1 MKFTILNQQRK
12 GGESKDF
19 GITRGSRRWITLIPF
34 ILQVFVTIGIVEY
47 FAVRNLS
54 KNAEV
59 KSDRTLNDASQSV
72 LSDLNKYLESA
83 DLEELER
90 INSQSNQLADRK
102 LKNSLQQLKSK
113 TPFDEIALV
122 KNGSIVASSYSL
134 PKSQLVSSSNER
146 QIQNFSLVTARTKI
160 LGQVAPLFDNQSDRQ
175 LREQLQVVAL
185 IQQSE
190 QNKLRIRYLSYL
202 LATTILGILICLW
215 LEHSMRNS
223 SAGTAQNPE
232 IVANESLKAMKL
244 AKGGQLG
251 EARSYSHEQYAE
263 RYLGLHQEAIAPQRS
278 TDDGDELS
286 SPDGNYIKSTLVAD
300 LSHELRSPLNA
311 ILGFTQIMQHSLSD
325 RSQRENLAII
335 NRSGK
340 RLLSI
345 INELVDLSKIETDRL
360 SLERRSF
367 DFYFWLDSLEQ
378 NLKFQALERDI
389 TFTVIRGKELPQYI
403 CLDEPRLRQII
414 LNLLDYS
421 MRSSQTKIVN
431 LKVSCNSQGYA
442 TPKVGQLN
450 IFLEVEPGLVIAPEN
465 IPGLFDPA
473 IQAQRKSY
481 KVSSLSLPISRKL
494 AQLMGGDITVHRKD
508 GEPQSTIRLDVRA
521 EIATNQDLQVNSVPR
536 EISGLELNQPD
547 YRILIVD
554 DSKTNRKIMVQ
565 LLERVGFKVREAVNG
580 REAVDEW
587 LRWQPHM
594 IWMDLRMPVMN
605 GYEATEQ
612 IKSRSLTSSPAIVA
626 LTASTSEEE
635 RSLFRASGCDD
646 FVGKPF
652 AENIIFDKIAQHL
665 GVRYVYQTTVPPTK
679 KQFKLTGDR
688 LQVMSDRWIEQ
699 IEQAATSLDSEL
711 LSVLFEQI
719 PPEHSDL
726 SDALQKL
733 VDNFDFDKIL
743 RAIEQSK
750 SKSIES
756 ID

>member
-12 GGESKDF
+12 GGESKNF
-19 GITRGSRRWITLIPF
+19 GITKGSRRWITLIPF
-34 ILQVFVTIGIVEY
+34 VLQVFVTIGIVEY
-47 FAVRNLS
+47 FAVRNLG
-54 KNAEV
+54 KNADLE
-59 KSDRTLNDASQSV
+59 SDRTLNDASQSV
-72 LSDLNKYLESA
+72 LSNLNKYLESA
-83 DLEELER
+83 DSEELDR
-90 INSQSNQLADRK
+90 IDSQSNLADRK
-102 LKNSLQQLKSK
+102 LNRKLNILLQQLKSE

-122 KNGSIVASSYSL
+122 RKNGSIVASSYAL
-134 PKSQLVSSSNER
+134 PKLQLVSGSNAR
-146 QIQNFSLVTARTKI
+146 QIQNFSLVRGNKI
-160 LGQVAPLFDNQSDRQ
+160 VGQIAPLSDNQSNKQ
-175 LREQLQVVAL
+175 LREPLQVAV
-185 IQQSE
+185 IVQQSE

-223 SAGTAQNPE
+223 SGGTAQDPE
-232 IVANESLKAMKL
+232 TLANESDL
-244 AKGGQLG
+244 
-251 EARSYSHEQYAE
+251 
-263 RYLGLHQEAIAPQRS
+263 EAIAQQRS
-278 TDDGDELS
+278 TDDGDKLS
-286 SPDGNYIKSTLVAD
+286 SLNGNYIKSTLVAD
-300 LSHELRSPLNA
+300 MSHELRSPLNA
-311 ILGFTQIMQHSLSD
+311 ILGFAQIMQHSLTD

-360 SLERRSF
+360 RLERRSF
-367 DFYFWLDSLEQ
+367 DFYSWLDSLEQ
-378 NLKFQALERDI
+378 NLKFQALERDT
-389 TFTVIRGKELPQYI
+389 TFTVIRGTELPQYI

-414 LNLLDYS
+414 SNLLDYS
-421 MRSSQTKIVN
+421 MRCSQTKIVN
-431 LKVSCNSQGYA
+431 LKVSSFQSA
-442 TPKVGQLN
+442 TPKVEQLN

-465 IPGLFDPA
+465 IAGLFDPA
-473 IQAQRKSY
+473 IQAQQDCKSY
-481 KVSSLSLPISRKL
+481 QVSSLSLPVSRKL
-494 AQLMGGDITVHRKD
+494 AQLMGGDITVHRKN

-521 EIATNQDLQVNSVPR
+521 EIATNQDLQVHSAPR
-536 EISGLELNQPD
+536 EVSGLELNQPD

-565 LLERVGFKVREAVNG
+565 LLERVGFQVREAVNG

-635 RSLFRASGCDD
+635 RSLFRESGCDD
-646 FVGKPF
+646 FVGKPV

-665 GVRYVYQTTVPPTK
+665 GVRYVYQVTVPPTK

-699 IEQAATSLDSEL
+699 IEQAAASLDSEL
-711 LSVLFEQI
+711 LTVLFEQI

-726 SDALQKL
+726 TDALQKL

-743 RAIEQSK
+743 RAIEQSNK
-750 SKSIES
+750 STKSS
-756 ID
+756 N

>member
-19 GITRGSRRWITLIPF
+19 GITRGSRRWIILIPF
-34 ILQVFVTIGIVEY
+34 VLQVFVTIGIVEY
-47 FAVRNLS
+47 FAVRNLG
-54 KNAEV
+54 KNAELE
-59 KSDRTLNDASQSV
+59 SDRTLNNASQSV

-83 DLEELER
+83 NSEELDR
-90 INSQSNQLADRK
+90 INSQPNLADRK
-102 LKNSLQQLKSK
+102 LNNFLQQLKSE
-113 TPFDEIALV
+113 TAFDEIALV
-122 KNGSIVASSYSL
+122 RKNGSIVASSYAL
-134 PKSQLVSSSNER
+134 PNSRPNSQEKGLRDLSQLVSGSNGR
-146 QIQNFSLVTARTKI
+146 QIQNFSLVTGRTKI
-160 LGQVAPLFDNQSDRQ
+160 VGQIAPLSDNQSDRQ
-175 LREQLQVVAL
+175 LREQLQVVA
-185 IQQSE
+185 IVPQQSE

-223 SAGTAQNPE
+223 SGGTAQNPE
-232 IVANESLKAMKL
+232 TLANKSDL
-244 AKGGQLG
+244 
-251 EARSYSHEQYAE
+251 
-263 RYLGLHQEAIAPQRS
+263 EAIAPQRS
-278 TDDGDELS
+278 TD
-286 SPDGNYIKSTLVAD
+286 DGNYIKSTLVAD

-311 ILGFTQIMQHSLSD
+311 ILGFAQIMQHSLSD
-325 RSQRENLAII
+325 RSQKENLAII

-360 SLERRSF
+360 RLERRSF

-378 NLKFQALERDI
+378 NLKFQALERDT
-389 TFTVIRGKELPQYI
+389 TFTVIRGTELPQYI

-414 LNLLDYS
+414 SNLLDYS
-421 MRSSQTKIVN
+421 MRCSQTKIVN
-431 LKVSCNSQGYA
+431 LKVSSFQSA

-450 IFLEVEPGLVIAPEN
+450 IFLEVESGLVIAPEN
-465 IPGLFDPA
+465 IPGLFDPT
-473 IQAQRKSY
+473 IQAQQDCQFY
-481 KVSSLSLPISRKL
+481 PGSSLSLPLSRKL

-521 EIATNQDLQVNSVPR
+521 EIVTNQDLQIQSAPR
-536 EISGLELNQPD
+536 EILGLELNQPD

-565 LLERVGFKVREAVNG
+565 LLERVGFQVREAVNG
-580 REAVDEW
+580 QEAVDEW
-587 LRWQPHM
+587 LCWQPHM

-635 RSLFRASGCDD
+635 RSLFRESGCDD
-646 FVGKPF
+646 FVGKPV

-665 GVRYVYQTTVPPTK
+665 GVRYVYQVTVPPTK

-711 LSVLFEQI
+711 LSVLFGQI

-726 SDALQKL
+726 TDALQKL

-743 RAIEQSK
+743 RAIEQSNK
-750 SKSIES
+750 STKSTN
-756 ID
+756 

>member
-12 GGESKDF
+12 GGESKNF
-19 GITRGSRRWITLIPF
+19 GITKGSRRWITLIPF
-34 ILQVFVTIGIVEY
+34 VLQVFVTIGIVEY
-47 FAVRNLS
+47 FAVRNLG
-54 KNAEV
+54 KNADLE
-59 KSDRTLNDASQSV
+59 SDRTLNDASQSV
-72 LSDLNKYLESA
+72 LSNLNKYLESA
-83 DLEELER
+83 DSEELDR
-90 INSQSNQLADRK
+90 IDSQSNLADRK
-102 LKNSLQQLKSK
+102 LNRKLNILLQQLKSE

-122 KNGSIVASSYSL
+122 RKNGSIVASSYAL
-134 PKSQLVSSSNER
+134 PKLQLVSGSNAR
-146 QIQNFSLVTARTKI
+146 QIQNFSLVRGNKI
-160 LGQVAPLFDNQSDRQ
+160 VGQIAPLSDNQSNKQ
-175 LREQLQVVAL
+175 LREPLQVAAIV
-185 IQQSE
+185 QQSE

-223 SAGTAQNPE
+223 SGGTAQDPE
-232 IVANESLKAMKL
+232 TLANESDL
-244 AKGGQLG
+244 
-251 EARSYSHEQYAE
+251 
-263 RYLGLHQEAIAPQRS
+263 EAIAQQRS
-278 TDDGDELS
+278 TDDGDKLS
-286 SPDGNYIKSTLVAD
+286 SLNGNYIKSTLVAD
-300 LSHELRSPLNA
+300 MSHELRSPLNA
-311 ILGFTQIMQHSLSD
+311 ILGFAQIMQHSLTD
-325 RSQRENLAII
+325 RSQKENLAII

-360 SLERRSF
+360 RLERRSF
-367 DFYFWLDSLEQ
+367 DFYSWLDSLEQ

-389 TFTVIRGKELPQYI
+389 TFSVIREAKLPQYI

-431 LKVSCNSQGYA
+431 LRVSCSSQLA
-442 TPKVGQLN
+442 TPKVEQLN

-465 IPGLFDPA
+465 IAGLFDPA
-473 IQAQRKSY
+473 IQAQQDCKSY
-481 KVSSLSLPISRKL
+481 QVSSLSLPVSRKL
-494 AQLMGGDITVHRKD
+494 AQLMGGDITVHRKN

-521 EIATNQDLQVNSVPR
+521 EIVTNQDLQVHSAPR
-536 EISGLELNQPD
+536 EVSGLELNQPD

-565 LLERVGFKVREAVNG
+565 LLERVGFQVREAVNG
-580 REAVDEW
+580 QEAVDEW
-587 LRWQPHM
+587 LCWQPHM

-635 RSLFRASGCDD
+635 RSLFRESGCDD
-646 FVGKPF
+646 FVGKPV

-665 GVRYVYQTTVPPTK
+665 GVRYVYQVTVPPTK

-699 IEQAATSLDSEL
+699 IEQAAASLDSEL

-743 RAIEQSK
+743 RAIEQSNK
-750 SKSIES
+750 STKSS
-756 ID
+756 N